1 MIYPINLSKCLREM
15 YKNETPEER
24 ANRMQANKERTELL
38 LKQWEEFMLSQPEIA
53 KRMIC

>member
-1 MIYPINLSKCLREM
+1 M

-24 ANRMQANKERTELL
+24 ATRLQANKERTELL